1 MFIKEEGP
9 LGSWQ
14 TDSRAGN
21 THVEGELAREVIH
34 ATGVHEAE
42 GVAHGFRTQHALPC
56 DGADAAIGKSG
67 RHDTA

>member
-1 MFIKEEGP
+1 MEGK
-9 LGSWQ
+9 
-14 TDSRAGN
+14 
-21 THVEGELAREVIH
+21 LAREVIH